1 MRIMTAL
8 ALALLLAPS
17 PSVVFAQDQAGSA
30 PTASS
35 DWMSESNGVLEL
47 KLAHEEKARPD
58 GGTLRIDSNK
68 QVILWEGIPGEFG
81 CKLKVEASFD
91 DVKEISVSELAG
103 FVLELRSGK
112 NRKLSL
118 IPAPHAWWF
127 AQQWAARDGN
137 FTKTIPEGALRD
149 HNGDGM
155 ATTGSAAAPAPA
167 SSIEKSP
174 SP

>member
-1 MRIMTAL
+1 
-8 ALALLLAPS
+8 
-17 PSVVFAQDQAGSA
+17 
-30 PTASS
+30 
-35 DWMSESNGVLEL
+35 MSESNGVLEL

-81 CKLKVEASFD
+81 CKLRVEASFD

-112 NRKLSL
+112 NRKLAL

-127 AQQWAARDGN
+127 VQQWATRDGN
-137 FTKTIPEGALRD
+137 VTKTIPEGALRD

-155 ATTGSAAAPAPA
+155 AVTGSAGGAGPTVKHRDIPKPVVADTLTAANAIRA
-167 SSIEKSP
+167 ALGRP
-174 SP
+174 SLR